1 MNSQYILIILAIIIM
16 GWFAFGVVYNLRRG
30 DALLKWM
37 QNGLPSIGQKTTFR
51 WLGTS
56 VAELVIA
63 HAKKPFRRLEALLV
77 LKPRDV
83 FWMTILSSLQGREDI
98 VIFRAQLTT
107 TPLTDL
113 ELLDPKSWTGRD
125 VLKRLTE
132 RRWENKTYEGLQ
144 LMAPAG
150 LLDLATQT
158 LDQLNLPMQKLSE
171 RYVRLSLRREASQTH
186 LELHV
191 PFPAYRSSDATHYFQ
206 ALRDLAYAIGER
218 S

>member
-1 MNSQYILIILAIIIM
+1 VNPQYILILLAIIIM
-16 GWFAFGVVYNLRRG
+16 GWFAFGVIYNLRSG

-37 QNGLPSIGQKTTFR
+37 QNGLPDIGQKTTFR

-63 HAKKPFRRLEALLV
+63 HAKKPFRRLETLLV
-77 LKPRDV
+77 LRPRDV
-83 FWMTILSSLQGREDI
+83 FWMTIMSYFQGREDI

-107 TPLTDL
+107 GPLTDL
-113 ELLDPKSWTGRD
+113 ELLDPKSWTGRG
-125 VLKRLTE
+125 VLRQFADRK
-132 RRWENKTYEGLQ
+132 WESKTYQGLQ

-158 LDQLNLPMQKLSE
+158 LDRLTIPMQKLSD
-171 RYVRLSLRREASQTH
+171 RYLRFSLRRDAPN

-191 PFPAYRSSDATHYFQ
+191 PFPAYRTSDATHYFQ
-206 ALRDLAYAIGER
+206 ALRDLARAIGER
-218 S
+218 D